1 MYRSVRYRN
10 AARERSS
17 DVEDVEYYNN
27 NIHLPIFSRDHRVLK
42 PLEVMELLVRNKDFF
57 PSKVCT
63 NQPLQVEHHCTFVVD
78 MNSLASAKDIK
89 CDDMGVWVNSGCHK
103 FPFKVKNED
112 SCVSVL
118 LSSVK
123 DRDSVFLKREYFKL
137 KHDSHDDVRKRIDII
152 IRKFVSF

>member
-1 MYRSVRYRN
+1 MYRS
-10 AARERSS
+10 AERERPP
-17 DVEDVEYYNN
+17 DVDDVEYYNN
-27 NIHLPIFSRDHRVLK
+27 NIHLPIFSRDRRVLK

-57 PSKVCT
+57 PSQVCT
-63 NQPLQVEHHCTFVVD
+63 SQPLQVEHHCTFVVD
-78 MNSLASAKDIK
+78 LNSLASSKDIK

-103 FPFKVKNED
+103 FPFIVKNEE
-112 SCVSVL
+112 SGVSVS

-152 IRKFVSF
+152 IRKLVCWL

>member
-1 MYRSVRYRN
+1 MYSNPWRLWNYWFGIKT
-10 AARERSS
+10 SS
-17 DVEDVEYYNN
+17 
-27 NIHLPIFSRDHRVLK
+27 HLKSA
-42 PLEVMELLVRNKDFF
+42 
-57 PSKVCT
+57 
-63 NQPLQVEHHCTFVVD
+63 QPLQVEHHCTFVVD

-112 SCVSVL
+112 SGVSVL

-152 IRKFVSF
+152 IRKFDLIRTCLDKKVRRFTSRKKIR

>member
-1 MYRSVRYRN
+1 MYCFVRYRN
-10 AARERSS
+10 AERERLS

-27 NIHLPIFSRDHRVLK
+27 NIHLPIFSRDRHVLK

-63 NQPLQVEHHCTFVVD
+63 SQPLQVEHHCTFVVD

-112 SCVSVL
+112 SGVSVL
-118 LSSVK
+118 IS
-123 DRDSVFLKREYFKL
+123 
-137 KHDSHDDVRKRIDII
+137 
-152 IRKFVSF
+152 

>member
-1 MYRSVRYRN
+1 MYCFVRYRN
-10 AARERSS
+10 AERECLS

-27 NIHLPIFSRDHRVLK
+27 NIHLPIFSRDRHVLK

-63 NQPLQVEHHCTFVVD
+63 SQPLQVEHHCTFVVD

-89 CDDMGVWVNSGCHK
+89 CDDMGVWVNRGCHK

-112 SCVSVL
+112 SGVSVL
-118 LSSVK
+118 IS
-123 DRDSVFLKREYFKL
+123 
-137 KHDSHDDVRKRIDII
+137 
-152 IRKFVSF
+152 